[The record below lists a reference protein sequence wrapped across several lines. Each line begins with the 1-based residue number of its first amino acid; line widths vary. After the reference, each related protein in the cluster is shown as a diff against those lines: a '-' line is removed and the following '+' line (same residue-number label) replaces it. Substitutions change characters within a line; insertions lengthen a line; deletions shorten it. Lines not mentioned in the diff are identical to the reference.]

1 MTARRLCEIYKSLKH
16 REMYLYVDRDEGL
29 ERVPEELLDQ
39 VGKTA
44 RVTTLELTP
53 ERKLVRARAAEVLAA
68 IEEKGYYLQL
78 PPAKE
83 QRLEMEARMRELAA
97 RNEKLQR

>member
-1 MTARRLCEIYKSLKH
+1 MTARRLCDIFKSLKH
-16 REMYLYVDRDEGL
+16 QEMYLYVDRDEGL

-44 RVTTLELTP
+44 RVTTLVLTP
-53 ERKLVRARAAEVLAA
+53 DRKLARARAAEVLAA
-68 IEEKGYYLQL
+68 IDDKGYYLQL

-83 QRLEMEARMRELAA
+83 QRMEMEVRMRDLAA